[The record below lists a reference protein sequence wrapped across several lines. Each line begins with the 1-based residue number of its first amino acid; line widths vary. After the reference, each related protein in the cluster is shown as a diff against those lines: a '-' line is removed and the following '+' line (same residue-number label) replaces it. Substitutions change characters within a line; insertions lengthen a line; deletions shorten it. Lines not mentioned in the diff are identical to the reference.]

1 MDVGGIKYRKGK
13 EMLSKERIKLGSIIH
28 LPDIDYF
35 GDGEGRQKKIM
46 RQYRVLYHYAHWCLL
61 ENSFG
66 IRRGV
71 TNAEL
76 MQMGIVNQKI
86 L

>member
-1 MDVGGIKYRKGK
+1 
-13 EMLSKERIKLGSIIH
+13 MLSKEKIKPGSMIH
-28 LPDIDYF
+28 LPDVDYT
-35 GDGEGRQKKIM
+35 GDEGKQKKVM
-46 RQYRVLYHYAHWCLL
+46 RKYRVLHHFGHWCLL

-76 MQMGIVNQKI
+76 MQMGFLNQKI

>member
-1 MDVGGIKYRKGK
+1 
-13 EMLSKERIKLGSIIH
+13 MLSKERIKIGSIIH
-28 LPDIDYF
+28 LPDIDYL

-46 RQYRVLYHYAHWCLL
+46 RKYRVLNHYPHWCLL
-61 ENSFG
+61 VNAFG

-76 MQMGIVNQKI
+76 MQLSLIHI
-86 L
+86 

>member
-1 MDVGGIKYRKGK
+1 
-13 EMLSKERIKLGSIIH
+13 MLTQERIKAGATIH
-28 LPDIDYF
+28 LPEIEYM

-46 RQYRVLYHYAHWCLL
+46 RKYRVLHHYPHWCLL
-61 ENSFG
+61 VNGYG
-66 IRRGV
+66 IRRGI

-86 L
+86 G

>member
-1 MDVGGIKYRKGK
+1 
-13 EMLSKERIKLGSIIH
+13 MLSKEHIKTGSMIH
-28 LPDIDYF
+28 LPDIDYM

-46 RQYRVLYHYAHWCLL
+46 RKYRVLHHYGHWCLL
-61 ENSFG
+61 VNAFG

-76 MQMGIVNQKI
+76 MQMGILNQKI
-86 L
+86 S